1 MTDLPPEHRPTT
13 VKPNVEPITKGKE
26 LVEKWA
32 TRFGF
37 GHYSRRVRRMS
48 KAKREHFFALV
59 YFDHEEEFFDVE
71 LVPDGTLPVKQLE
84 YVVIHEMTHGL
95 VGYAQQHVSAEEVI
109 CNRLARA
116 ITRSK
121 GPNEHHYK
129 GGDLT
134 PKGAPPPR
142 TAVLVDALPEQ
153 EREVISRL
161 FFGQASM
168 GEVAAELGISKR
180 QVGRIRNRALSRM
193 GGALVRQ
200 VVTE

>member
-1 MTDLPPEHRPTT
+1 MTDLPAE
-13 VKPNVEPITKGKE
+13 KPVRQRESIAKGKE

-37 GHYSRRVRRMS
+37 GHYSRRVKLMPKS
-48 KAKREHFFALV
+48 KRQHFFALV

-71 LVPDGTLPVKQLE
+71 LVPDGSLPAKQLE

-95 VGYAQQHVSAEEVI
+95 VGYAHQHVQAEEVI
-109 CNRLARA
+109 CNRVARA
-116 ITRSK
+116 FTKSR

-129 GGDLT
+129 GGDVI
-134 PKGAPPPR
+134 PKGGPAPR
-142 TAVLVDALPEQ
+142 TSVLVDALPDR

-168 GEVAAELGISKR
+168 GDVATELNLSKR
-180 QVGRIRNRALSRM
+180 QVGRIRDRALLRM

-200 VVTE
+200 QQAVSE